1 MSRAQEETEHHSVKF
16 NWNVF
21 PVTRLEESQMSTPLG
36 CVYTPFNDSNVPPQ
50 TKGLPISCTTCQ
62 AFLNPFIKLDRKN
75 GMWWCPFCQKRTYL
89 PESINV
95 PEIAT
100 SVEDWP
106 IEMRET
112 STTIDYELPHDIT
125 ENTTTASPLT
135 YYFVIDRYQHSEE
148 ESLNKLLAS
157 IVSTIKNNIPLGS
170 MIGIMTFNKSVQL
183 HKISTKETVEI
194 SRDDIP
200 NCDKYWKLFEKLV
213 IEQLLNRLGLTNT
226 LSELNSNNLLRNNYV
241 IELSENNM
249 DSIINYILNIK
260 PTYTEKHKPS
270 RSTGLAHYIYS
281 IMFSQSRV
289 KNFIGKVLFFTS
301 GACTE
306 FPGKIVDENSP
317 IRSHKDIYDLEAPF
331 FPEAS
336 KFYTVLSYIAN
347 GQSIA
352 QSVEIVKSSSSK
364 TTQYNIDQASPV
376 WSVSL
381 YAGSLDQVGAYEM
394 KPLVANTMGSFFLTE
409 TLGSYQIK
417 DMITRA
423 IGLSHHKA
431 LLEVSTSIGL
441 KTSKLIFNGGYA
453 LPSSYHKSSK
463 YNHLYH
469 IKIDDELG
477 EFDSP
482 HAKKAFT
489 NRWKFNELKKDDTL
503 SLFFKMESAKSTEDL
518 SNGSITEIFIQF
530 ELKSWDVVKNK
541 WVTRVTTIRKPTTLS
556 YVKTSTGKKNHQS
569 MILKEHKFTLGFD
582 QRVWTILLTRLLINK
597 IDTNLGYSSFD
608 ELVDLI
614 DSTIVKLL
622 HYFGGISVANS
633 HTQSSNPYYRLQ
645 TMYELNQKF
654 KELPSLIY
662 SLRKNSDLIKI
673 FNSSPD
679 ETTYYHSWFL
689 RMNMPLSIKVIEP
702 VLINVADHI
711 TRLPLDSTCFD
722 FAPAD
727 SFLILD
733 TGFTLTLYYKCH
745 NQNKLDLHPSDN
757 DFMIENKESKLPWN
771 IIEQYI
777 SERQIVPKI
786 VITQTNHSQARF
798 LVSRLNPTTSDS
810 TKENQPHL
818 DNNKAG
824 FWSFW
829 TSNNRKSSK
838 LIPEDLSLKR
848 YYDDLIEQVQKF
860 KI

>member
-1 MSRAQEETEHHSVKF
+1 MSRKQEEIAHPSVNF

-36 CVYTPFNDSNVPPQ
+36 CIYSPFNSSNVPPQ
-50 TKGLPISCTTCQ
+50 TKSLPISCTTCQ
-62 AFLNPFIKLDRKN
+62 AVLNPFIKLDRKN

-89 PESINV
+89 PESINI

-100 SVEDWP
+100 TVEDWP

-112 STTIDYELPHDIT
+112 STTIDYELPHDII
-125 ENTTTASPLT
+125 ENTTMSFPLT
-135 YYFVIDRYQHSEE
+135 YYFVIDRYQPSEE
-148 ESLNKLLAS
+148 NSLARLLDS
-157 IVSTIKNNIPLGS
+157 IVSTIKNIPLGS

-183 HKISTKETVEI
+183 HKINTKETVEI
-194 SRDDIP
+194 SSNDIS
-200 NCDKYWKLFEKLV
+200 NCDKYWKLFEKSAV
-213 IEQLLNRLGLTNT
+213 DQLLNRLGLTGR
-226 LSELNSNNLLRNNYV
+226 SPELDLNDLLRNEYL
-241 IELSENNM
+241 IELSENNI

-260 PTYTEKHKPS
+260 PTYTEKHKPP
-270 RSTGLAHYIYS
+270 RSTGLAHYVYS
-281 IMFSQSRV
+281 IMLSQSGL

-306 FPGKIVDENSP
+306 FPGKIVDGNSS

-352 QSVEIVKSSSSK
+352 QSIEIVKSSSSK
-364 TTQYNIDQASPV
+364 TTQYNIDQTSPV
-376 WSVSL
+376 WAVNL
-381 YAGSLDQVGAYEM
+381 YAGSLDQIGAYEM
-394 KPLVANTMGSFFLTE
+394 KPLITNTMGSFFLTE

-417 DMITRA
+417 DMIIEA

-431 LLEVSTSIGL
+431 VLEVSTSIGL
-441 KTSKLIFNGGYA
+441 KTSKLIFSGGYA

-482 HAKKAFT
+482 HAKKVFT
-489 NRWKFNELKKDDTL
+489 NRWKFNELKENDTL

-518 SNGSITEIFIQF
+518 SNGSISEVFIQF
-530 ELKSWDVVKNK
+530 SLKFWDVVKKK
-541 WVTRVTTIRKPTTLS
+541 WITRVTTVRKPTTLS
-556 YVKTSTGKKNHQS
+556 YVKTSTGKQKHQS

-608 ELVDLI
+608 ELVELI
-614 DSTIVKLL
+614 DRTIIKLL
-622 HYFGGISVANS
+622 HYFGGITVTNN
-633 HTQSSNPYYRLQ
+633 HTASSNPYYRLQ

-689 RMNMPLSIKVIEP
+689 KMNMPFSIKVIEP
-702 VLINVADHI
+702 VLINTTDSI

-722 FAPAD
+722 LAPND

-745 NQNKLDLHPSDN
+745 HQNKLNLHPSDN
-757 DFMIENKESKLPWN
+757 DFMIENKDPKLPWD
-771 IIEQYI
+771 IIEKYI
-777 SERQIVPKI
+777 SERQVIPRIV
-786 VITQTNHSQARF
+786 VTQTNHSQSRF
-798 LVSRLNPTTSDS
+798 LMSRLNPTASDS
-810 TKENQPHL
+810 TKENQSQV
-818 DNNKAG
+818 DSNKGG

-829 TSNNRKSSK
+829 TSNNRKSSN
-838 LIPEDLSLKR
+838 LIAEDISLKE